1 MLFHDLVIIGC
12 VLKRGAGELE
22 YERWSFVEEGLEI
35 AASPSIVAKVED
47 LVHEEGQRV
56 WLIGSDVG
64 GVKDKGIRAK
74 G

>member
-1 MLFHDLVIIGC
+1 M
-12 VLKRGAGELE
+12 
-22 YERWSFVEEGLEI
+22 EEGLEI

-47 LVHEEGQRV
+47 LVHKEGQRV

-64 GVKDKGIRAK
+64 GVKDKEDK